1 MADLRWLQWAQSL
14 HSLAQAGLTYTENPF
29 DVERYHK
36 LQEIAAEIVAAHAPI
51 EPASV
56 LSMFDGERGY
66 ATPKLDGRGVIFQE
80 DRILLVKELA
90 DGGWTLPGGWIDLN
104 ESPRR
109 AVEREVWEESGYQVK
124 ATRLLGVY
132 DRNLHGFP
140 PMIFHTYKLF
150 IRCEVVGGTP
160 ATSIETGGA
169 EFFARDQ
176 IPPLSVARVTPE
188 LIERM
193 FEHRLHPE
201 WDPDLD

>member
-1 MADLRWLQWAQSL
+1 MADLRWLHWAQSL

-36 LQEIAAEIVAAHAPI
+36 LQEIAAEILAAHTPI
-51 EPASV
+51 ERQSA
-56 LSMFDGERGY
+56 LSLWDGEFGY
-66 ATPKLDGRGVIFQE
+66 ATPKLDVRGVVFKD
-80 DRILLVKELA
+80 DRILLVKELS

-104 ESPRR
+104 EFPRR
-109 AVEREVWEESGYQVK
+109 AAEREVWEELGYQVK
-124 ATRLLGVY
+124 AERLIGVY

-140 PMIFHTYKLF
+140 PQVFHTYKLF
-150 IRCEVVGGTP
+150 ILCQWVGGAP

-176 IPPLSVARVTPE
+176 IPPLSVARTTPE

-193 FEHRLHPE
+193 FEHHLHPE
-201 WDPDLD
+201 WGPDLD